1 MKEASYYTK
10 INSNKVECSL
20 CHHQCKIGL
29 NQTGICK
36 VRKNIDGIL
45 YSLVYEKP
53 IAQSI
58 DPIEKKPLFHFQ
70 PGTNSYSIATV
81 GCNFKCLHCQNYD
94 ISQLTY
100 DIPETASV
108 SADQIVENAINT
120 KCKSISYTY
129 TEPTIFYEYA
139 YDISIIAHK
148 KGLKNIFVTNGYIS
162 KKPLHDISDYLDA
175 ANIDLKSINP
185 DFYKNVCK
193 ADLKHVLDM
202 IKIYYE
208 LGIWIEITTL
218 IIPGYNDDENEL
230 IQIAE
235 FIKSIALDIP
245 WHVSAF
251 HPDYKL
257 SDGQRTSF
265 SIMKNAFEIGKET
278 GLKYVYQGN
287 IGQGENTFC
296 PNCNNLLINR
306 SFLRSSENK
315 IKNGK
320 CPSCDTVING
330 VEL

>member
-20 CHHQCKIGL
+20 CHHQCKIGFD
-29 NQTGICK
+29 QTGICK

-108 SADQIVENAINT
+108 SAEQIVENAINA

-139 YDISIIAHK
+139 YDISKIAQK

-162 KKPLHDISDYLDA
+162 KKPLQDISDYLDA
-175 ANIDLKSINP
+175 ANIDLKGINP

-202 IKIYYE
+202 IKTYYE

-235 FIKSIALDIP
+235 FIKSIAEDIP

-265 SIMKNAFEIGKET
+265 STMKNAVEIGRET
-278 GLKYVYQGN
+278 GLKHVYQGN

-296 PNCNNLLINR
+296 PNCNSLLINR
-306 SFLRSSENK
+306 SLLRIIENK
-315 IKNGK
+315 IRNGK